1 MRILIAPDKFKGTLT
16 AREVSEIIAEGF
28 VGHECELKPVADGG
42 EGTAKILSGSLG
54 GETIEVKVMG
64 PLGETVLAPIEVLFD
79 KDGVPEIAFIEMSSA
94 SGLYLM
100 GGEELVPWNA
110 TTYGTGELI
119 IAARDIGVDRIILG
133 IGGSATNDGG
143 AGMAKALGVRFYDD
157 VGHEIEEI
165 PEKLA
170 DLDSIFP
177 DIAIDLP
184 EITVASDVNNP
195 LLGDN
200 GATKVFGAQ
209 KGIRKGDIE
218 LHESRL
224 KRFADVVEK
233 ELQISL
239 RNDHGAG
246 AAGGLGF
253 GLMAFCDAK
262 LEPGFELV
270 ANMTDLEAS
279 IRDCDLVITGEG
291 SIDIQSLMGKAPN
304 GVAKMAKKYGKPVI
318 AFCGVAETH
327 EEIDKTFDRVFSL
340 VDSNVSIQVAM
351 EEPAKV
357 LKNKVDSCRLMIE
370 QLLL

>member
-16 AREVSEIIAEGF
+16 SVEVSKIIAEGF
-28 VGHECELKPVADGG
+28 LGHDCDLKPVADGG
-42 EGTAKILSGSLG
+42 EGTSKILSSSLG
-54 GETIEVKVMG
+54 GKTIEVNVMS
-64 PLGETVLAPIEVLFD
+64 PLGESVLAPIEILFD
-79 KDGVPEIAFIEMSSA
+79 EDGVPEIAFIEMSVA
-94 SGLYLM
+94 SGLSLLSK
-100 GGEELVPWNA
+100 EELVPWNA
-110 TTYGTGELI
+110 TSYGTGELI

-143 AGMAKALGVRFYDD
+143 AGMAKALGVRFYDKA
-157 VGHEIEEI
+157 GHEIEDI
-165 PEKLA
+165 PERLA
-170 DLDSIFP
+170 DLDRVFP

-184 EITVASDVNNP
+184 EIVVASDVNNP
-195 LLGDN
+195 LLGES

-209 KGIRKGDIE
+209 KGIHAEEIE

-224 KRFADVVEK
+224 KAFADVVEK

-239 RNDHGAG
+239 RNHHGAG

-270 ANMTDLEAS
+270 AKMIDLEDS
-279 IRDCDLVITGEG
+279 IRDCDIVITGEG
-291 SIDIQSLMGKAPN
+291 SIDFQSIMGKAPY
-304 GVAKMAKKYGKPVI
+304 GVAKMAKKHNKPVI
-318 AFCGVAETH
+318 AFCGVSENDEKISKAF
-327 EEIDKTFDRVFSL
+327 DKVFSL
-340 VDSNVSIQVAM
+340 VDSNVSFEEAVK
-351 EEPAKV
+351 EPAKV